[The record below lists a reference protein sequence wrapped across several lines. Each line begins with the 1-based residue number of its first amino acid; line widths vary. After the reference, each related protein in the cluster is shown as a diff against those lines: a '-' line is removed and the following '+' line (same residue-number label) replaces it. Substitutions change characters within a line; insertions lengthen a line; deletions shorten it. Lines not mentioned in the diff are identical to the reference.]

1 MGIQAHNYSNTPYR
15 FSFLYQLMMSL
26 LALII
31 LTIPILR
38 FAFYQ
43 DVMDLGMLDL
53 LVYSWIFFL
62 SLGITIFVFL
72 PDQ

>member
-38 FAFYQ
+38 FA
-43 DVMDLGMLDL
+43 L
-53 LVYSWIFFL
+53 LFIKM
-62 SLGITIFVFL
+62 
-72 PDQ
+72 